1 MRPGV
6 LALVAVGVTAPLLP
20 LVAEAQARAPAL
32 STDTIVQRYA
42 TARGGLTAIK
52 AIRSL
57 KMSGTLR
64 PGGFD
69 VVMKYDET
77 VSRPGS
83 VRIDATLQG
92 LTVVQSYDGATGWQI
107 QPFQGRKDPAD
118 VSADDAKSL
127 AEEADFETPLIDAAA
142 KGARIEN
149 LGVTDID
156 DAPAYVLHVTL
167 KNGDDE
173 TWYIDPDVF
182 LPVRMVTHQKVR
194 GSDVYNQTDYGDY
207 EKVAGVYFPFEVASG
222 PKGSTVQQRVTYE
235 TVEANTPVDPGA
247 FARPAAPAATPAA
260 GAPSATPKAPSV
272 TPEKPKSEKPGTPPP
287 APASTPKGE

>member
-1 MRPGV
+1 MRPEV
-6 LALVAVGVTAPLLP
+6 LALVAVGVAAAPHLAWALS
-20 LVAEAQARAPAL
+20 RAPAL
-32 STDTIVQRYA
+32 STDTIVQRYIA
-42 TARGGLTAIK
+42 ARGGLPAIK
-52 AIRSL
+52 AIKTL
-57 KMSGTLR
+57 TMSGTMR

-69 VVMKYDET
+69 VQMKYDE
-77 VSRPGS
+77 VLDRPGS
-83 VRIDATLQG
+83 VRINATLQG
-92 LTVVQSYDGATGWQI
+92 LTVVESYNGASGWQI
-107 QPFQGRKDPAD
+107 QPFQGRKDAED

-156 DAPAYVLHVTL
+156 DAPAYVLRVTL

-222 PKGSTVQQRVTYE
+222 PKGSTVQQRVTYDA
-235 TVEANTPVDPGA
+235 VEANGSVDPA
-247 FARPAAPAATPAA
+247 LFARPAGPAATPPAGPPATAPKPPGAA
-260 GAPSATPKAPSV
+260 
-272 TPEKPKSEKPGTPPP
+272 PEKPKDQRPATPPP
-287 APASTPKGE
+287 AKG